1 MDDNVKEY
9 VKKTIVDDELTS
21 AKSLTDES
29 GDTFDSLIDMV
40 ECNREEKEYEWM
52 SDIFIPEFASV
63 MLTDASDWANQYF
76 TTRDFVEV
84 KLDNENK
91 DSERKAQAAK
101 RLINQTLNIREL
113 YHYHKYMRARHINS
127 IIGNV
132 YIICWWDKETK
143 REFVGYNDV
152 QTDTGFDTE
161 GNPMMSETQ
170 MPAYEITQEP
180 QYETTIIKDHFNYD
194 VLDPRN
200 VFTDNKYAY
209 SVRDKDWIIIRSE
222 KTLGKLIEDKA
233 THGYFDLDEVV
244 DMFKEGETTTSME
257 TYNSDPSNHFT
268 YYTNINRYVDI
279 YERYGKYPVK
289 VLTRDES
296 NNPIDIEPAITENGE
311 FDYDNAEMVECIIT
325 LASIG
330 GNYKLIRFQPT
341 PFIDAYG
348 KPYKP
353 IIRGWCYIHPTKDIG
368 LSDGKYMRELQIA
381 LNDTFNMNND
391 RTTLG
396 TIPTLKA
403 RRQSVMDNDT
413 IYIAPGNVME
423 LESPEDVMELTVKDN
438 SQGALAQ
445 IGMLREYIHQVSA
458 RYPTSMGELPGRA
471 STSATAVNETG
482 QRANTRANYKSLTVE
497 YTFLIDLYWMILQMA
512 NQFMEE
518 DTAMGILGEY
528 VYDFD
533 PRADYTYSPVT
544 SSIEQEYSKY
554 RKLQLIDSFI
564 AKLSK
569 IPNPNVIKTINYLLV
584 EAFKLFGNE
593 FPQFKDFLLDE
604 SAPPPTDDGQFTQ
617 GAGAAPAQNQE
628 GTPMSG
634 AEIETRNGVNQGAI

>member
-1 MDDNVKEY
+1 
-9 VKKTIVDDELTS
+9 
-21 AKSLTDES
+21 
-29 GDTFDSLIDMV
+29 
-40 ECNREEKEYEWM
+40 M

-127 IIGNV
+127 IVGQV
-132 YIICWWDKETK
+132 YILCWWDKETK
-143 REFVGYNDV
+143 SEYVGDKEV
-152 QTDTGFDTE
+152 QYETGLDTD

-170 MPAYEITQEP
+170 MPAYEIMQEP
-180 QYETTIIKDHFNYD
+180 QYATTIVKDHFNYD

-200 VFTDNKYAY
+200 VFVDNKYTY
-209 SVRDKDWIIIRSE
+209 NIRDKDWVIIRSE
-222 KTLGKLIEDKA
+222 KTLGGLMGDKA
-233 THGYFDLDEVV
+233 THGYFDLDKVAEL
-244 DMFKEGETTTSME
+244 FSEGETETARE
-257 TYNSDPSNHFT
+257 TYNSDTNYHFT
-268 YYTNINRYVDI
+268 YYKNINRYIDT
-279 YERYGKYPVK
+279 YERYGKYPVIVK
-289 VLTRDES
+289 TRDDN
-296 NNPIDIEPAITENGE
+296 NNPIEVEPAIDENGNI
-311 FDYDNAEMVECIIT
+311 DYDKAEMVECIIT
-325 LASIG
+325 IAGVNGS
-330 GNYKLIRFQPT
+330 YQLIRFQPT
-341 PFIDAYG
+341 PFMDAYG

-353 IIRGWCYIHPTKDIG
+353 IIRGWCYIHPTKDVG

-391 RTTLG
+391 RTTLA
-396 TIPTLKA
+396 TIPTLKG

-413 IYIAPGNVME
+413 VYVAPGNIME
-423 LESPEDVMELTVKDN
+423 LDSPEDVIELQIRDN
-438 SQGALAQ
+438 SQGAMNQ
-445 IGMLREYIHQVSA
+445 IQMIRNYMHQVSA
-458 RYPTSMGELPGRA
+458 RFPTAMGELPGKA
-471 STSATAVNETG
+471 STSATAINETG

-497 YTFLIDLYWMILQMA
+497 YTFLVDLYWMILQMA

-518 DTAMGILGEY
+518 ETAKGVLGEY
-528 VYDFD
+528 IMDFD

-569 IPNPNVIKTINYLLV
+569 IPNPNVMKTINYLLI

-604 SAPPPTDDGQFTQ
+604 NAPPPTDDGQFTQ
-617 GAGAAPAQNQE
+617 GAGGSPVQNQS
-628 GTPMSG
+628 GAPMSG
-634 AEIETRNGVNQGAI
+634 AEIETRNGASQGMI